1 MKIDFINTDLNKL
14 SKEIVSLRKFRK
26 RVLNALGG
34 GAVTC
39 CIIAIIFVGYLVT
52 TYIKRP
58 DIKNIG
64 IKAHIVIS
72 HLNRVPVTITTYN
85 PTVAQCDNT
94 PLLTANG
101 TWIDREHPER
111 FIAVSRDL
119 YLVLRG
125 KWVVLNCP
133 LAPIVNGSWKVV
145 DTMNE
150 RLTKTVDILIAN
162 PDKIHLGFCLKGFI
176 YY

>member
-1 MKIDFINTDLNKL
+1 MIDFINTDLNKL
-14 SKEIVSLRKFRK
+14 SKEIVSLRKFK
-26 RVLNALGG
+26 QRVLNTLGG
-34 GAVTC
+34 GAVVGC
-39 CIIAIIFVGYLVT
+39 AMVIVLVGYWAT
-52 TYIKRP
+52 IYTKRP
-58 DIKNIG
+58 DIKDLV
-64 IKAHIVIS
+64 IKAHIVAS

-85 PTVAQCDNT
+85 PTVDQCDNT

-101 TWIDREHPER
+101 TWIDKEHPER

-119 YLVLRG
+119 YVVLRE

-133 LAPIVNGSWKVV
+133 LAPIINGNWKVV
-145 DTMNE
+145 DTMNS

-162 PDKIHLGFCLKGFI
+162 PDKIHLGFCLKGFL